1 MSQGSADERE
11 KLEDVGAN
19 VSTVLLNVRI
29 PKTGSESVSEML
41 SAAFLPEHRFYLPNT
56 LDFDGRVSRY
66 QRRRFVRRQRWNLR
80 RAYKTASMDVAIGL
94 VAAKA
99 RPGALIYGGHIDF
112 RAVAARIPHLK
123 MITMLR
129 DPASRSLSEYNYAR
143 QTYLARNPLRRLT
156 APTLPKICGTRSFDG
171 YLDFLIENADVY
183 ANFAAQ
189 YVGWDGAPAL
199 SSFFETNVFHAGVL
213 ENNRDF
219 AERLSQKLGRR
230 LSFPSVNRTERRS
243 EEKITALQRSRIEKL
258 SPRDFELYEWVR
270 SNP

>member
-1 MSQGSADERE
+1 
-11 KLEDVGAN
+11 
-19 VSTVLLNVRI
+19 
-29 PKTGSESVSEML
+29 
-41 SAAFLPEHRFYLPNT
+41 
-56 LDFDGRVSRY
+56 
-66 QRRRFVRRQRWNLR
+66 
-80 RAYKTASMDVAIGL
+80 MDVAIGL
-94 VAAKA
+94 VAARA

-129 DPASRSLSEYNYAR
+129 DPALRSLSEYNYAR
-143 QTYLARNPLRRLT
+143 QTYLVRNPLRRLT

-213 ENNRDF
+213 ENNREF

-230 LSFPSVNRTERRS
+230 LSFPTQRRKNHSVTAQQDRKTQSARLRALRMGALEPVTSQMGGAMQRVPIYCVADPGS
-243 EEKITALQRSRIEKL
+243 EQ
-258 SPRDFELYEWVR
+258 
-270 SNP
+270 